1 MERDTSEAIEYF
13 LDYAMRA
20 LDKLNLR
27 KKHGNVS
34 VLVNAEELAN
44 IKRNIWLAET
54 LLIDEGVIY
63 SDHSLPQS
71 NEEVRK

>member
-13 LDYAMRA
+13 LDDAMRA

-34 VLVNAEELAN
+34 VLVNAEELAS
-44 IKRNIWLAET
+44 IKSNIWLAET
-54 LLIDEGVIY
+54 LLIDEGVSY
-63 SDHSLPQS
+63 SDHEPQS

>member
-13 LDYAMRA
+13 LDDAMRA

-34 VLVNAEELAN
+34 VLVNAEELAS
-44 IKRNIWLAET
+44 IKSNIWLAET

-63 SDHSLPQS
+63 SDHAPQS
-71 NEEVRK
+71 KEEVRK